1 MNSKGAKLSLNDLF
15 VKQYNEKRNWFRF
28 AVIEF
33 GIIVF
38 LVVAVVATAMISKPY
53 PWIVQVDEHGFE
65 VSVGTAGQQ
74 EIDPRIVISRIGRF
88 IESSRSVIGDV
99 RGQQALLKWSFA
111 SVASGSKAQT
121 LLNQY
126 LQENNPYTKAA
137 NGVNIEIRIN
147 NILPK
152 SDKTYQANWTEIH
165 YSDGNKAKEIDYTGI
180 FVVSIHPTRNGKDVI
195 NNPLGIYITEYTF
208 GPDYIQK

>member
-1 MNSKGAKLSLNDLF
+1 MDSKGAKLALNDLY
-15 VKQYNEKRNWFRF
+15 VRQYNEKRNWFRF

-65 VSVGTAGQQ
+65 VAVGTAGQQ

-126 LQENNPYTKAA
+126 LQENDPYAKAA
-137 NGVNIEIRIN
+137 NGVNIEIKIN

-195 NNPLGIYITEYTF
+195 NNPLGIYITEYTC